1 VLKNSIFKANHAKQR
16 IKQIIFKAAELIK
29 EKPKTENCRV
39 AIIEDERDLREDF
52 RSMEDA
58 LRNVEQLSPDLVL
71 TDIGLP
77 NMDGIEGTRI
87 LREKFPDL
95 PIIVLTV
102 HDENDKIFKAICA
115 GANGYLLKNKAPNAI
130 IEAIND
136 VLNGGSPMSPSVATR
151 VVNLFRKFAP
161 PERSEIYLTDQEKKI
176 LKMLTEGHHYKTIA
190 YELGI
195 SNGTVSF
202 HIQNI
207 YQKLQVHSK
216 TEAVAKA
223 LRENLV

>member
-1 VLKNSIFKANHAKQR
+1 VIEATVLQKEISKPE
-16 IKQIIFKAAELIK
+16 II
-29 EKPKTENCRV
+29 RV
-39 AIIEDERDLREDF
+39 AIIEDERDLREGLRSLVNFTPNFKCVGDF

-58 LRNVEQLSPDLVL
+58 LRQIYLSPPDLVL

-77 NMDGIEGTRI
+77 NMNGIEGTRI

-102 HDENDKIFKAICA
+102 HDEDDKIFQALCA
-115 GANGYLLKNKAPNAI
+115 GANGYLLKNTAPTAI
-130 IEAIND
+130 IDAINE
-136 VLNGGSPMSPSVATR
+136 VIGGGSPMSPSVATR
-151 VVNLFRKFAP
+151 VVKLFRQFAP
-161 PERSEIYLTDQEKKI
+161 PEKSDIRLTDQEKKI
-176 LKMLTEGHHYKTIA
+176 LKMLTEGHHYKTVA
-190 YELGI
+190 YELEI
-195 SNGTVSF
+195 SGGTVSF

-223 LRENLV
+223 LRESLV

>member
-1 VLKNSIFKANHAKQR
+1 MQKEVSKPE
-16 IKQIIFKAAELIK
+16 II
-29 EKPKTENCRV
+29 RV
-39 AIIEDERDLREDF
+39 AIIEDERDLREGLRSLIDFTPNFKCINDF

-58 LRNVEQLSPDLVL
+58 LRQILIFPPDLVL

-77 NMDGIEGTRI
+77 KMNGIEGTRV

-102 HDENDKIFKAICA
+102 HDEDDKIFQALCA
-115 GANGYLLKNKAPNAI
+115 GASGYLLKNTPPDAIINAI
-130 IEAIND
+130 NEVI
-136 VLNGGSPMSPSVATR
+136 NGGSPMSPNVARR
-151 VVNLFRKFAP
+151 VVNLFRQFAP
-161 PERSEIYLTDQEKKI
+161 PEKSDIYLTDQEKKI
-176 LKMLTEGHHYKTIA
+176 LKMLTEGHHYKTVS

-195 SNGTVSF
+195 SGGTVSF

-216 TEAVAKA
+216 SEAVAKA

>member
-1 VLKNSIFKANHAKQR
+1 MIEATILQKEVSKPE
-16 IKQIIFKAAELIK
+16 II
-29 EKPKTENCRV
+29 RV
-39 AIIEDERDLREDF
+39 AIIEDERDLREGLRSLIDFTPNFKCIGDF

-58 LRNVEQLSPDLVL
+58 LRQIEVSHPDLVL

-77 NMDGIEGTRI
+77 KMNGIEGTRI
-87 LREKFPDL
+87 LREKFPAL

-102 HDENDKIFKAICA
+102 HDENDKIFQALCA
-115 GANGYLLKNKAPNAI
+115 GANGYLLKNTSPTAI
-130 IEAIND
+130 IEAINE

-151 VVNLFRKFAP
+151 VVNLFRQFAP
-161 PERSEIYLTDQEKKI
+161 PEKSDVRLTDQEKKI
-176 LKMLTEGHHYKTIA
+176 LKMLTEGHHYKTVA

-195 SNGTVSF
+195 SGGTVSF

-216 TEAVAKA
+216 SEAVAKA
-223 LRENLV
+223 LRESLV

>member
-1 VLKNSIFKANHAKQR
+1 MFEATILQ
-16 IKQIIFKAAELIK
+16 K
-29 EKPKTENCRV
+29 EISKPKTIRV
-39 AIIEDERDLREDF
+39 AIIEDERDLREGLRSLVNFTPDFKCSGDF
-52 RSMEDA
+52 RSMEEA
-58 LRNVEQLSPDLVL
+58 LRQICLFPPDLVL

-77 NMDGIEGTRI
+77 NMNGIEGTRI
-87 LREKFPDL
+87 LRERFPDL

-102 HDENDKIFKAICA
+102 HDEDEKIFQALCA
-115 GANGYLLKNKAPNAI
+115 GANGYLLKNTAPTAI
-130 IEAIND
+130 IEAIIA

-161 PERSEIYLTDQEKKI
+161 PEKSDVRLTGQEKKI
-176 LKMLTEGHHYKTIA
+176 LKMLTEGHHYKTVA

-195 SNGTVSF
+195 STGTVSF

-207 YQKLQVHSK
+207 YEKLQVHSK

-223 LRENLV
+223 LRENLI